1 MPFGAPV
8 LRGFS
13 PSTAGCDY
21 PAEEDVEAGV
31 VYGNEAYT
39 GKFVGSSHF
48 TDVEVLEPTIDVE
61 VN

>member
-39 GKFVGSSHF
+39 GKFVGAAHYVSVDVSPPAVA
-48 TDVEVLEPTIDVE
+48 VEVD
-61 VN
+61 